1 MTARPK
7 VDFAKIDCE
16 QGWHR
21 PEGAPEGVSV
31 KILAGALDHVPQ
43 QGHCTTLTRW
53 RAGTEVTQA
62 ITHDYQAITHD
73 YIEEVYVIFGALQWL
88 GADGA
93 MAVEANSYVCRSAD
107 VPHGPF
113 RADED
118 YLATEFCYYADAG
131 R

>member
-1 MTARPK
+1 M
-7 VDFAKIDCE
+7 AK
-16 QGWHR
+16 
-21 PEGAPEGVSV
+21 
-31 KILAGALDHVPQ
+31 

-62 ITHDYQAITHD
+62 ITHDY
-73 YIEEVYVIFGALQWL
+73 IEEVYVISGALQWL

-93 MAVEANSYVCRSAD
+93 TEVEANSYVCRPAGG

-118 YLATEFCYYADAG
+118 YLAIEFCYYDDAG

>member
-7 VDFAKIDCE
+7 VDFAKIDFE

-31 KILAGALDHVPQ
+31 KILAGALDHVSKH
-43 QGHCTTLTRW
+43 GNCTTLTRW

-62 ITHDYQAITHD
+62 ITHDY
-73 YIEEVYVIFGALQWL
+73 IEEVYVISGALQWL
-88 GADGA
+88 GADGST
-93 MAVEANSYVCRSAD
+93 AVEANSYVCRPAG

-113 RADED
+113 RPDED
-118 YLATEFCYYADAG
+118 NLAIEFCYYDDAS

>member
-7 VDFAKIDCE
+7 VDFAKIDFE

-31 KILAGALDHVPQ
+31 KILAGALDHVAK

-62 ITHDYQAITHD
+62 ITHDY
-73 YIEEVYVIFGALQWL
+73 IEEVPMRCNGSARTVRR
-88 GADGA
+88 
-93 MAVEANSYVCRSAD
+93 RSKGTAKFA
-107 VPHGPF
+107 GPPASRTVLSVRTRTIWQSSF
-113 RADED
+113 AITMT
-118 YLATEFCYYADAG
+118 LAADAAT
-131 R
+131 RQPF

>member
-7 VDFAKIDCE
+7 VDFAKIDFE

-31 KILAGALDHVPQ
+31 KILAGALDHVAK
-43 QGHCTTLTRW
+43 QGHCTTLPRW
-53 RAGTEVTQA
+53 RSGTEVTQ
-62 ITHDYQAITHD
+62 
-73 YIEEVYVIFGALQWL
+73 
-88 GADGA
+88 
-93 MAVEANSYVCRSAD
+93 ANSYVCRSAG

-118 YLATEFCYYADAG
+118 YLAIEFCYYDDAG

>member
-7 VDFAKIDCE
+7 VDFAKIDFE

-21 PEGAPEGVSV
+21 PEDAPEGVSV
-31 KILAGALDHVPQ
+31 KILAGALDHMAK

-62 ITHDYQAITHD
+62 ITHDY
-73 YIEEVYVIFGALQWL
+73 IEEVYVISGALQWL

-93 MAVEANSYVCRSAD
+93 TEVEANSYVCRPAG

-118 YLATEFCYYADAG
+118 YLAIEFCYYDDAG